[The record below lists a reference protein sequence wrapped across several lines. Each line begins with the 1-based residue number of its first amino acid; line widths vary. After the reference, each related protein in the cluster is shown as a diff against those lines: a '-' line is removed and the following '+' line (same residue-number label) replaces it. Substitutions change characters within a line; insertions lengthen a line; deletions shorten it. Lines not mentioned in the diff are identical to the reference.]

1 MFTVIFSCFFQRF
14 TVYHHKCN
22 VDNLAMRK
30 HVKWKFIGKSDSD
43 RSNFVVCVYR
53 SAAEN

>member
-43 RSNFVVCVYR
+43 RLNFVVCVYR